1 MVISKVILRYRGS
14 GHISAERDCHVAA
27 RLPCVSTNPET
38 WWFLMRLLLIRFALC
53 FRLAGLTALSAELRL
68 LYDMFWQ
75 ATTGMA
81 RAVFDLR
88 MAKR

>member
-1 MVISKVILRYRGS
+1 
-14 GHISAERDCHVAA
+14 
-27 RLPCVSTNPET
+27 
-38 WWFLMRLLLIRFALC
+38 MRLLLIRFALC